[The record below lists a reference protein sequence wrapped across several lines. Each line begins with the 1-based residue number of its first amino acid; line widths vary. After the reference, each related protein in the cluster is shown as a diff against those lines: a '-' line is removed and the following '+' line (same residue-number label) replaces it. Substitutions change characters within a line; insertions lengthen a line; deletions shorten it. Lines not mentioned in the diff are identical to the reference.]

1 MKKFLIAVT
10 AILSLQYSIA
20 QPKKTKPAK
29 PAAAAKTVKTAKV
42 ETTGPVDRSKKPAAG
57 QAPSIDIKDP
67 VIYNFPNGMTVLVV
81 ENHKLP
87 KIRASFMVD
96 YGPVYEGK
104 KAGAL
109 DLMGGMLGEG
119 TVNMPKDA
127 FDEAVDMIG
136 ADVNLSASGGSASA
150 LTRYFD
156 KAFNLM
162 ADALKNPAFP
172 AASFEK
178 LKSMTLTGLK
188 TEEKSTATIATRVN
202 NALSYGKNTAM
213 GEFTTEE
220 SVKGLTLEDIKDAYK
235 NYITPS
241 RSYLTFVGDITP
253 AAAKALAEKAFGN
266 WKGRVL
272 PVPTVA
278 PVQNP
283 TATEID
289 FVDIPTAVQGEM
301 RVGNI
306 INNPLSNKDYHALLL
321 ANYMLGGGAEAK
333 LFMNLRE
340 KHGFTYGAYSRAGS
354 GRFPALFTASAAV
367 RTDKVDS
374 ATAEMFKEIL
384 NMRDGNVTEDDLAN
398 AKAKYNGNF
407 ALGMEDP
414 AKTAEYATNILI
426 NGLSKDFYRTYLQKI
441 NAVTL
446 SDIKEVS
453 KKYFSESNSR
463 IVIAGNG
470 SKIIPKL
477 MRFGYPIK
485 KYDRF
490 AEPVVEKPVDVN
502 ASETPKTTNSVSAY
516 DIIESYLKAVGG
528 KEEIKKMNS
537 LSADISLEIM
547 GRSFSGTD
555 KRMSPNKQ
563 VTELKMGSMTIMK
576 RMFDGAGGYQ
586 MQGPQKK
593 EFDEG
598 DIKEAQDEKGIIPQ
612 LFYVSDNAYKTDY
625 LGTGKI
631 GDEDT
636 YRLKVTMP
644 SGSVSIQEYAIKS
657 GLLLKEEST
666 KKEEGEDVT
675 STVEYKNYVKAGNLM
690 FPAEVTRTV
699 GPQEFTVKF
708 SNFKINEGVTEA
720 DFK

>member
-1 MKKFLIAVT
+1 MKKLIIVAAGVFC
-10 AILSLQYSIA
+10 LQHGIA
-20 QPKKTKPAK
+20 QPKKTKPA
-29 PAAAAKTVKTAKV
+29 AAAVKTTAAPV
-42 ETTGPVDRSKKPAAG
+42 PVDRSKKPAAG
-57 QAPSIDIKDP
+57 PAPAISIKDP
-67 VIYNFPNGMTVLVV
+67 VIYDMPNGMTVLVV

-87 KIRASFMVD
+87 RVRASFFVD

-104 KAGAL
+104 KAGTL

-119 TVNMPKDA
+119 TTSMPKDK
-127 FDEAVDMIG
+127 FDEEVDMIG
-136 ADVNLSASGGSASA
+136 ADVNLSASGGSASS

-172 AASFEK
+172 QESFDK
-178 LKSMTLTGLK
+178 LKSLTITDLK
-188 TEEKSTATIATRVN
+188 SNEKSTPTIAARVYT
-202 NALSYGKNTAM
+202 ALSYGKNTAQ

-220 SVKGLTLEDIKDAYK
+220 SVKALTLDDIKTAYK

-253 AAAKALAEKAFGN
+253 AAAKALAEKAFGS
-266 WKGRVL
+266 WKGVKL
-272 PVPTVA
+272 PVPSA
-278 PVQNP
+278 PMVQNP
-283 TATEID
+283 STTEID
-289 FVDIPTAVQGEM
+289 FVDIPTAVQGEL

-306 INNPLSNKDYHALLL
+306 VNNPLGGKDYHALLL
-321 ANYMLGGGAEAK
+321 ANYILGGGAEAR

-340 KHGFTYGAYSRAGS
+340 KHGFTYGAYSKVGN

-374 ATAEMFKEIL
+374 ATSEMFKEIL
-384 NMRDGNVTEDDLAN
+384 NMRDGNISAEDLAN

-414 AKTAEYATNILI
+414 ARTAEYATNILI
-426 NGLSKDFYRTYLQKI
+426 NGLPKDFYRTYLQHI

-446 SDIKEVS
+446 DDIKDVS
-453 KKYFSESNSR
+453 RKYFSEGNSR
-463 IVIAGNG
+463 IVIAGNA

-490 AEPVVEKPVDVN
+490 AEPVTEKPVDVQ
-502 ASETPKTTNSVSAY
+502 AGETPKTSTAISASE
-516 DIIESYLKAVGG
+516 IIESYLKAVGG
-528 KEEIKKMNS
+528 KEEIKKLNT
-537 LSADISLEIM
+537 LSANISLDIM
-547 GRSFSGTD
+547 GRSFTGID
-555 KRMSPNKQ
+555 KKMAPNKQ
-563 VTELKMGSMTIMK
+563 LTELKMGSMTVMK
-576 RMFDGAGGYQ
+576 RMFDGAQGFQ
-586 MQGPQKK
+586 QQGPQKK
-593 EFDEG
+593 DFDET
-598 DIKEAQDEKGIIPQ
+598 DIKEAMDEKGIIPQ
-612 LFYVSDNAYKTDY
+612 LFYITDNSYKTDY

-631 GDEDT
+631 GDEAT

-644 SGSVSIQEYAIKS
+644 SGSVAIEEYSIKT

-675 STVEYKNYVKAGNLM
+675 STEEFKNYVKVGNLM
-690 FPAEVTRTV
+690 FPSEIIRSQS
-699 GPQEFTVKF
+699 GQEFTIKLSDF
-708 SNFKINEGVTEA
+708 RINEGVTEA